1 MNKTGIVIIL
11 LCFLAAAAV
20 VLWERRKARKTME
33 EIERM
38 LDAAMKAS
46 VRLVRFATIGTLNY
60 LITML
65 VIWIVMSYFSFKGKY
80 IVANIMAYLIAQTHN
95 FIWSKYW
102 IFPSSNP
109 QNSLWQQIMLF
120 CTAFG
125 IAYGIQLL
133 FVILMIEA
141 IGIKEFTAQFIG
153 IIIYG
158 AVNFMV
164 NNRITFR

>member
-1 MNKTGIVIIL
+1 
-11 LCFLAAAAV
+11 
-20 VLWERRKARKTME
+20 
-33 EIERM
+33 
-38 LDAAMKAS
+38 MKAS

-125 IAYGIQLL
+125 IAFLYNCLP
-133 FVILMIEA
+133 
-141 IGIKEFTAQFIG
+141 
-153 IIIYG
+153 
-158 AVNFMV
+158 
-164 NNRITFR
+164 

>member
-1 MNKTGIVIIL
+1 MI
-11 LCFLAAAAV
+11 
-20 VLWERRKARKTME
+20 
-33 EIERM
+33 
-38 LDAAMKAS
+38 
-46 VRLVRFATIGTLNY
+46 
-60 LITML
+60 
-65 VIWIVMSYFSFKGKY
+65 
-80 IVANIMAYLIAQTHN
+80 
-95 FIWSKYW
+95 
-102 IFPSSNP
+102 
-109 QNSLWQQIMLF
+109 
-120 CTAFG
+120 FG

>member
-1 MNKTGIVIIL
+1 
-11 LCFLAAAAV
+11 
-20 VLWERRKARKTME
+20 
-33 EIERM
+33 
-38 LDAAMKAS
+38 MKAS

-125 IAYGIQLL
+125 IAYGITNFSIRIELRDRRLCYVRIYKLL
-133 FVILMIEA
+133 I
-141 IGIKEFTAQFIG
+141 
-153 IIIYG
+153 
-158 AVNFMV
+158 
-164 NNRITFR
+164 

>member
-1 MNKTGIVIIL
+1 
-11 LCFLAAAAV
+11 
-20 VLWERRKARKTME
+20 
-33 EIERM
+33 
-38 LDAAMKAS
+38 MKAS
-46 VRLVRFATIGTLNY
+46 VRLVRFCYNRNLKLPY
-60 LITML
+60 YHVSDMDCDKLLLIQR
-65 VIWIVMSYFSFKGKY
+65 KY

>member
-1 MNKTGIVIIL
+1 
-11 LCFLAAAAV
+11 
-20 VLWERRKARKTME
+20 
-33 EIERM
+33 
-38 LDAAMKAS
+38 MKAS

-109 QNSLWQQIMLF
+109 QNSLLATNNALLYRFWYCLWHTTSF
-120 CTAFG
+120 CDTDDRSNRN
-125 IAYGIQLL
+125 QR
-133 FVILMIEA
+133 
-141 IGIKEFTAQFIG
+141 
-153 IIIYG
+153 IYSTIYW
-158 AVNFMV
+158 
-164 NNRITFR
+164 NNNIWSC

>member
-1 MNKTGIVIIL
+1 MDCDELLLIQRKIYSSKYYGISHRSNPIIL
-11 LCFLAAAAV
+11 Y
-20 VLWERRKARKTME
+20 
-33 EIERM
+33 
-38 LDAAMKAS
+38 
-46 VRLVRFATIGTLNY
+46 G
-60 LITML
+60 
-65 VIWIVMSYFSFKGKY
+65 
-80 IVANIMAYLIAQTHN
+80 ANIGFFLPAI
-95 FIWSKYW
+95 
-102 IFPSSNP
+102 P

>member
-1 MNKTGIVIIL
+1 
-11 LCFLAAAAV
+11 
-20 VLWERRKARKTME
+20 
-33 EIERM
+33 
-38 LDAAMKAS
+38 MKAS

-95 FIWSKYW
+95 LYGANIG
-102 IFPSSNP
+102 FPSSNP

>member
-1 MNKTGIVIIL
+1 MEQIL
-11 LCFLAAAAV
+11 
-20 VLWERRKARKTME
+20 
-33 EIERM
+33 
-38 LDAAMKAS
+38 D
-46 VRLVRFATIGTLNY
+46 
-60 LITML
+60 
-65 VIWIVMSYFSFKGKY
+65 FSFQQSPK
-80 IVANIMAYLIAQTHN
+80 Q
-95 FIWSKYW
+95 
-102 IFPSSNP
+102 
-109 QNSLWQQIMLF
+109 SLATNNAL

>member
-1 MNKTGIVIIL
+1 MLNNIKTETKMSRLLFYYTSIKITYFLYFCTQIHHIKQTNKK
-11 LCFLAAAAV
+11 
-20 VLWERRKARKTME
+20 R
-33 EIERM
+33 
-38 LDAAMKAS
+38 MKAS

-65 VIWIVMSYFSFKGKY
+65 VIWIVISYFSFKRKY

-133 FVILMIEA
+133 LNE
-141 IGIKEFTAQFIG
+141 K
-153 IIIYG
+153 
-158 AVNFMV
+158 
-164 NNRITFR
+164 

>member
-1 MNKTGIVIIL
+1 MEQIL
-11 LCFLAAAAV
+11 
-20 VLWERRKARKTME
+20 
-33 EIERM
+33 
-38 LDAAMKAS
+38 D
-46 VRLVRFATIGTLNY
+46 
-60 LITML
+60 
-65 VIWIVMSYFSFKGKY
+65 FSFQQSPK
-80 IVANIMAYLIAQTHN
+80 Q
-95 FIWSKYW
+95 
-102 IFPSSNP
+102 
-109 QNSLWQQIMLF
+109 SLATIMLF

>member
-1 MNKTGIVIIL
+1 
-11 LCFLAAAAV
+11 
-20 VLWERRKARKTME
+20 
-33 EIERM
+33 
-38 LDAAMKAS
+38 
-46 VRLVRFATIGTLNY
+46 
-60 LITML
+60 
-65 VIWIVMSYFSFKGKY
+65 
-80 IVANIMAYLIAQTHN
+80 
-95 FIWSKYW
+95 
-102 IFPSSNP
+102 
-109 QNSLWQQIMLF
+109 MLF

>member
-1 MNKTGIVIIL
+1 
-11 LCFLAAAAV
+11 
-20 VLWERRKARKTME
+20 
-33 EIERM
+33 
-38 LDAAMKAS
+38 MKAS

-80 IVANIMAYLIAQTHN
+80 IVAN
-95 FIWSKYW
+95 IWSKYW

-153 IIIYG
+153 IKIYG

>member
-1 MNKTGIVIIL
+1 
-11 LCFLAAAAV
+11 
-20 VLWERRKARKTME
+20 
-33 EIERM
+33 
-38 LDAAMKAS
+38 MKAS

-120 CTAFG
+120 VLLSVLPM
-125 IAYGIQLL
+125 AYNF

>member
-1 MNKTGIVIIL
+1 
-11 LCFLAAAAV
+11 
-20 VLWERRKARKTME
+20 
-33 EIERM
+33 
-38 LDAAMKAS
+38 MKAS

-65 VIWIVMSYFSFKGKY
+65 VIWIVMSYFSFKGNY

-102 IFPSSNP
+102 IFP
-109 QNSLWQQIMLF
+109 QNSLGQQIMLF

-141 IGIKEFTAQFIG
+141 IGLKEFTAQFIG

>member
-1 MNKTGIVIIL
+1 
-11 LCFLAAAAV
+11 
-20 VLWERRKARKTME
+20 
-33 EIERM
+33 
-38 LDAAMKAS
+38 MKAS

-102 IFPSSNP
+102 IFLPAIP
-109 QNSLWQQIMLF
+109 KQSLA
-120 CTAFG
+120 TNNA
-125 IAYGIQLL
+125 LL
-133 FVILMIEA
+133 YRFWYCLWHTTSFVILMIEA

>member
-1 MNKTGIVIIL
+1 
-11 LCFLAAAAV
+11 
-20 VLWERRKARKTME
+20 
-33 EIERM
+33 
-38 LDAAMKAS
+38 MKAS

-133 FVILMIEA
+133 FCD
-141 IGIKEFTAQFIG
+141 TDDRSNRDQR
-153 IIIYG
+153 IYSTIYW
-158 AVNFMV
+158 
-164 NNRITFR
+164 NNNIWSC

>member
-1 MNKTGIVIIL
+1 MEQIL
-11 LCFLAAAAV
+11 
-20 VLWERRKARKTME
+20 
-33 EIERM
+33 
-38 LDAAMKAS
+38 D
-46 VRLVRFATIGTLNY
+46 
-60 LITML
+60 
-65 VIWIVMSYFSFKGKY
+65 FSFQQSPK
-80 IVANIMAYLIAQTHN
+80 Q
-95 FIWSKYW
+95 
-102 IFPSSNP
+102 
-109 QNSLWQQIMLF
+109 SLAQIMLF

>member
-1 MNKTGIVIIL
+1 
-11 LCFLAAAAV
+11 
-20 VLWERRKARKTME
+20 
-33 EIERM
+33 
-38 LDAAMKAS
+38 MKAS

-60 LITML
+60 LITIL

-102 IFPSSNP
+102 IFSFQQS
-109 QNSLWQQIMLF
+109 QKQSLATNNALF
-120 CTAFG
+120 VLLLVLPM
-125 IAYGIQLL
+125 AYNF

>member
-1 MNKTGIVIIL
+1 MEQIL
-11 LCFLAAAAV
+11 
-20 VLWERRKARKTME
+20 
-33 EIERM
+33 
-38 LDAAMKAS
+38 D
-46 VRLVRFATIGTLNY
+46 
-60 LITML
+60 
-65 VIWIVMSYFSFKGKY
+65 
-80 IVANIMAYLIAQTHN
+80 
-95 FIWSKYW
+95 
-102 IFPSSNP
+102 FPSSNP

-164 NNRITFR
+164 NNRRTFRSIYVKTYGRQLYRKAIRTI